1 MSAFDLYVESFIILI
16 IVSKI
21 IDFQLKCFNLLL
33 INIQFW
39 IEFIKYQIIYFKS
52 IKYHGYRKPR
62 T

>member
-39 IEFIKYQIIYFKS
+39 I
-52 IKYHGYRKPR
+52 
-62 T
+62 